1 MKFLIALFSLY
12 ILTLSCVP
20 CSCEDDCAESEIS
33 TTATNDHQ
41 QEKDFCTPFCTCSC
55 CHIMATTLKLN
66 PLTPKATVFNQS
78 EKLFETDQRFSSYNN
93 RPIWQPPQL
102 SV

>member
-20 CSCEDDCAESEIS
+20 CSCEENCTETEIS
-33 TTATNDHQ
+33 QTSTNDHQ
-41 QEKDFCTPFCTCSC
+41 QEKDHCTPFCTCSC
-55 CHIMATTLKLN
+55 CQTIVTTFKIS
-66 PLTPKATVFNQS
+66 PVSPKAMEFIQA

-93 RPIWQPPQL
+93 PPIWQPPKL